1 MIHGKE
7 SIGLSFPLL
16 SQHPGAAM
24 NEQNRPIEDVL
35 ASYAEVLMRTPG
47 VVGTGIGL
55 CDDSPCIKVFLENG
69 RAETLENIPLMI
81 EGYRVD
87 PVVTGEVRAL

>member
-1 MIHGKE
+1 
-7 SIGLSFPLL
+7 
-16 SQHPGAAM
+16 M
-24 NEQNRPIEDVL
+24 NEQTRPIEVVLALYSDVL
-35 ASYAEVLMRTPG
+35 LSTPG

-55 CDDSPCIKVFLENG
+55 CDDSPCIKVFLEDC
-69 RAETLENIPLMI
+69 RAETLESIPRMI

>member
-1 MIHGKE
+1 
-7 SIGLSFPLL
+7 
-16 SQHPGAAM
+16 M
-24 NEQNRPIEDVL
+24 NEQTRPIEDVL
-35 ASYAEVLMRTPG
+35 ASYSDVLMNMPG
-47 VVGTGIGL
+47 VVGAGIGL

-69 RAETLENIPLMI
+69 RAETLENIPRMI